1 MFLTLKRCADICLAL
16 FSIIASAPFVAV
28 YALYVFIM
36 HRVSPFLIQ
45 ERSLS
50 ALHPVIRVYK
60 LKTIKSIRSEKID
73 SSNILVRSDDSFEFL
88 PLGRLLR
95 SCGFDELPQMINVLK
110 GEMSIIGPRPLLS
123 SEIEMGSS
131 ILPRLMLE
139 RQKLNS
145 KPGITG
151 YWQVFGNK
159 TEGLIN
165 LLFHDLFYENNRSA
179 KLDTKIFFMT
189 LLRLASF
196 AHQDSII
203 ERKREESEA
212 NVAESFLNN

>member
-28 YALYVFIM
+28 YVLYVFIM
-36 HRVSPFLIQ
+36 HREIPFLIQ
-45 ERSLS
+45 DRRLS
-50 ALHPVIRVYK
+50 VLHPVIRIYK
-60 LKTIKSIRSEKID
+60 LKTIKSIRSEKLD
-73 SSNILVRSDDSFEFL
+73 YSNILLRIEDNFEFL

-123 SEIEMGSS
+123 SEIEMGCS
-131 ILPRLMLE
+131 IVPHLMLE
-139 RQKLNS
+139 RQKLKS

-159 TEGLIN
+159 TEGMIN

-179 KLDTKIFFMT
+179 KLDMKIFFMT
-189 LLRLASF
+189 IYRLASF

-203 ERKREESEA
+203 QRAKEKSEA
-212 NVAESFLNN
+212 KYSESILNN